1 MKTHNI
7 FTTLSTKLLIY
18 SVRTRKLGL
27 YVCMALFITIAGFST
42 PRYVNA
48 AQAPVAAYSF
58 NEGSGS
64 SVGDSSGN
72 GNSGT
77 ITGAAWSTTGKYGNA
92 LSFNGTSNYVTINDS
107 PSLDLTSGM
116 TLEAWVK
123 PSTLSG
129 WRTVMMKEKSGNL
142 VYALYANTDSNKPSG
157 EIYTTG
163 NRDVRASSALITTDW
178 KHVAVTYDGTVLKFY
193 IDGNEVG
200 STTTSGNIA
209 VSNNALRIG
218 GNTVWGEYFKGLI
231 DEIRI
236 YDRALS
242 QPEIVTDMNVAL
254 SNAPSTTPVPTATA
268 TPTPTGSPTASQI
281 GQWSSIMN
289 WPLVAVHA
297 ALLNTGKVL
306 MWDGWE
312 IPAYAR
318 VWDPSNNTFISVT
331 NQSGLFCSGHSSLED
346 GRIVVAGGH
355 NENGD
360 GIRDTNIF
368 DPATNSWTKAADMS
382 QARWYPSVTTLNDNR
397 AVAISGSS
405 TSTDWSDI
413 PEVYNPVTNTWTQ
426 ISGVNTSDMRDIMYP
441 HPYVLPD
448 GTLYVISPST
458 GVVRKLDVQGKKWIT
473 MASAPFVNNATV
485 MYRIGKFMIA
495 GGGPDGAN
503 SIKNTAVI
511 DLNSGSPSWRST
523 ASMAYPRFQ
532 HNLVILPDGTVL
544 AIGGAKTADK
554 GSTDGTLQAE
564 LWDPATETW
573 KTMASMTDPRMY
585 HSVAMLMP
593 DGRILSAGGGRYGTT
608 NNYLT
613 AQYYSPSYL
622 YKGTR
627 PTINNVPSSFGYN
640 TQITIQT
647 PDADSISKVSFI
659 PLPSVTH
666 TMDMNQRYLE
676 LSFTKNSGSL
686 TVTTPAN
693 SSLAPAGY
701 YMVFILNSNG
711 VPSVAKIVQIKSS
724 SSSPTPTSNPTPTL
738 TPTSAPTNTPQP
750 TPTNGP
756 TPTSTPS
763 PTPGNTSGY
772 LVASYSFNEGTGS
785 TVSDSSGKGNN
796 GTITGATW
804 STSGKYGKALS
815 FNGTTN
821 YVSVPDAT
829 PLDLTN
835 GMTLEAW
842 VNPSTLSG
850 WRTIL
855 LKEQSGN
862 LTYALYANTDG
873 NVPSGEMYVG
883 ANADIRGSA
892 QLPLNT
898 WSHVAVTYNGSVFK
912 FFLNGTEIF
921 SKNISGSM
929 SVSNGQLRIG
939 GNTIWG
945 EYFKGMIDEIRIYNK
960 DLSQSEIQSDM
971 NTGI

>member
-1 MKTHNI
+1 MINKY
-7 FTTLSTKLLIY
+7 TLYLW
-18 SVRTRKLGL
+18 V
-27 YVCMALFITIAGFST
+27 ALFLICGLFSSCQGV
-42 PRYVNA
+42 YA
-48 AQAPVAAYSF
+48 AQLPVAAYSF
-58 NEGSGS
+58 NEGTGS

-77 ITGAAWSTTGKYGNA
+77 VSGATWSTTGKFGNA

-107 PSLDLTSGM
+107 ATLDLTTGM

-123 PSTLSG
+123 PSALTG
-129 WRTVMMKEKSGNL
+129 WRSIIMKEKSGNL
-142 VYALYANTDSNKPSG
+142 VYGMYANTDSNKPSG

-163 NRDVRASSALITTDW
+163 NRDVRSSSALTTTDW
-178 KHVAVTYDGTVLKFY
+178 KYVAVTYDGINIKIYV
-193 IDGNEVG
+193 DGNEVG
-200 STTTSGNIA
+200 STATSGNIA
-209 VSNNALRIG
+209 TSNNALRIG
-218 GNTVWGEYFKGLI
+218 GNSVWGEYFKGLI
-231 DEIRI
+231 DEVRI

-242 QPEIVTDMNVAL
+242 QPEIRTDMSIAI
-254 SNAPSTTPVPTATA
+254 SNAPSTTPAPTATS

-281 GQWSSIMN
+281 GQWTSIMN

-318 VWDPSNNTFISVT
+318 VWDPSNNSFLSVT

-368 DPATNSWTKAADMS
+368 NPATNTWTKAADMS
-382 QARWYPSVTTLNDNR
+382 QARWYPSVTTLNNNN

-458 GVVRKLDVQGKKWIT
+458 GVVRKLDVSGKKWIT
-473 MASAPFVNNATV
+473 MSSAPFVNNATV
-485 MYRIGKFMIA
+485 MYRIGKFMIS

-511 DLNSGSPSWRST
+511 DLTSASPSWKNT

-532 HNLVILPDGTVL
+532 HNLIILPDGNVL
-544 AIGGAKTADK
+544 AVGGAKTADK

-564 LWDPATETW
+564 LWNPTTETW
-573 KTMASMTDPRMY
+573 TTMASMTDPRMY
-585 HSVAMLMP
+585 HSIAMLMP
-593 DGRILSAGGGRYGTT
+593 DGRVLSAGGGRYGTT

-613 AQYYSPSYL
+613 AQYYSPAYL
-622 YKGTR
+622 FKGAR
-627 PTINNVPSSFGYN
+627 PTITSVPTSFVYN
-640 TQITIQT
+640 AQITVQT
-647 PDADSISKVSFI
+647 PDADSISKVTFI

-701 YMVFILNSNG
+701 YMFFILNSNG

-724 SSSPTPTSNPTPTL
+724 SSPTPTTNPSPTSNPTS
-738 TPTSAPTNTPQP
+738 TPVVTPTNTPQP
-750 TPTNGP
+750 TPTNGL
-756 TPTSTPS
+756 TPTFSPS
-763 PTPGNTSGY
+763 PTPGNTSAS

-785 TVSDSSGKGNN
+785 SVSDNSGKGNT
-796 GTITGATW
+796 GIITGATW
-804 STSGKYGKALS
+804 NTSGKYGKALS
-815 FNGTTN
+815 FNGTSN
-821 YVSVPDAT
+821 YVSINDSNT
-829 PLDLTN
+829 LDLTN

-842 VNPSTLSG
+842 INPTTLSG
-850 WRTIL
+850 WRTVM
-855 LKEQSGN
+855 LKEQPGN
-862 LTYALYANTDG
+862 LIYALYANTDG
-873 NVPSGEMYVG
+873 NVPSGELFIGTNSDVRAPG
-883 ANADIRGSA
+883 QI
-892 QLPLNT
+892 PLNT
-898 WSHVAVTYNGSVFK
+898 WSHVAVTYDGSVFK
-912 FFLNGTEIF
+912 FYLNGSEVA
-921 SKNISGSM
+921 SKNLTGIISTSA
-929 SVSNGQLRIG
+929 GQLKIG
-939 GNTIWG
+939 GNSVWG
-945 EYFKGMIDEIRIYNK
+945 EYFKGLIDEVRIYNK
-960 DLSQSEIQSDM
+960 ALTPGEIATDM
-971 NTGI
+971 SVGI